1 MKYNLEGKVFRSV
14 TNTENGEAGTDT
26 VFHYSQKDKVVSAQ
40 YGGGSIV
47 NGHLIA
53 QVLPNGQLDMRYHHL
68 NIKGELMLGQ
78 CLSTP
83 ELLPD
88 GRLKFKES
96 WQWLS
101 GDMSSGYSEIEEIN
115 DAQPGGQAGRR

>member
-14 TNTENGEAGTDT
+14 TNTQNGEVGVET
-26 VFHYSQKDKVVSAQ
+26 VFYYRQNGELVSAE
-40 YGGGSIV
+40 YCGGTIV
-47 NGHLIA
+47 SGHLMA
-53 QVLPNGQLDMRYHHL
+53 LVLENGQLDTRYHHL
-68 NIKGELMLGQ
+68 NNRGEFMLGK

-83 ELLPD
+83 EVLPD

-101 GDMSSGYSEIEEIN
+101 GDGSAGYSEIEEVK
-115 DAQPGGQAGRR
+115 AV